1 MKIGLIII
9 VISIIWYVIH
19 AALYNHYLK
28 KNDPG
33 LFDKVEKQR
42 NSRQKR
48 KEVQVVATSGQTPA
62 WVMILGLP
70 PIPLFILGALITVIG
85 FIINLFSERSGLW

>member
-1 MKIGLIII
+1 MKIGLIIV

-19 AALYNHYLK
+19 AAIYNHYLQ
-28 KNDPG
+28 KNNPG
-33 LFDKVEKQR
+33 LFDEAERQR

-48 KEVQVVATSGQTPA
+48 NDVQVVVTSGQTPA

-70 PIPLFILGALITVIG
+70 PIPLFVLGVLITVIG
-85 FIINLFSERSGLW
+85 FIINLFN